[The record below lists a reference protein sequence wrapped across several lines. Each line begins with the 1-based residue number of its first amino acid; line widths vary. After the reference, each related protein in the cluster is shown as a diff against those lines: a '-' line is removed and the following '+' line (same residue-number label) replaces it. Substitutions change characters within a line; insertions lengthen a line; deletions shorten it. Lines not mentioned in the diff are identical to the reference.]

1 VSTSIRISNDTK
13 KQLEALKR
21 DDESFDELLARLSR
35 TDKDVDE
42 MGGFADDDI
51 VEGMAKTRKE
61 LNESFEK
68 RAQQE

>member
-1 VSTSIRISNDTK
+1 MSTSIRISNDTK

>member
-1 VSTSIRISNDTK
+1 MNTSIRISSDTK
-13 KQLEALKR
+13 KQLETLKR
-21 DDESFDELLARLSR
+21 DDESFDELLTRLLR
-35 TDKDVDE
+35 TDKNVDE

-51 VEGMAKTRKE
+51 VEGMAKTREE